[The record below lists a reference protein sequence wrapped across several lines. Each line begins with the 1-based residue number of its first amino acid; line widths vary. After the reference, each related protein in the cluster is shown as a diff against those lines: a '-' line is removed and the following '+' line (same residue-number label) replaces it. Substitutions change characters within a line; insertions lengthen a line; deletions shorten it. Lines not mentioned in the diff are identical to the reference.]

1 MATSDNVLRA
11 GLTTKEVAVSELL
24 SVADFIPSE
33 PRITEPELDGHGE
46 QLFAPG
52 VREFRLS
59 VQQISSGQPRQWHD
73 VGPRAVLCLDGSC
86 TFISEDNGLTLD
98 QGESVLIGG
107 GVGRVRVEGDG
118 TLVSALT
125 GGS

>member
-33 PRITEPELDGHGE
+33 PRIIAPELDGHGE

-52 VREFRLS
+52 VQEFRLS
-59 VQQISSGQPRQWHD
+59 VQQISSGEPRQWQD

-86 TFISEDNGLTLD
+86 TFVSENNSLTLA

-107 GVGRVRVEGDG
+107 GVGRVHVEGDG

>member
-33 PRITEPELDGHGE
+33 PRIIEPELDGHGE

-52 VREFRLS
+52 VQEFRLS
-59 VQQISSGQPRQWHD
+59 VQQISSGESRQWHD

-86 TFISEDNGLTLD
+86 TFVSENNDLTLD
-98 QGESVLIGG
+98 RGESVLIGG
-107 GVGRVRVEGDG
+107 GAGRVRVEGDG